1 MNRLLGR
8 RAARALLRYWI
19 VRDRCRETI
28 RSFGHGLRG
37 PGLPVAIGCHVLV
50 LCLGFVLITPM
61 ITGSPRVAWAGTLL
75 NARFG
80 SSSADGPVVAS
91 GMSAIGSRSL
101 AATEVALEAKLAGR
115 SGASSAQ
122 RSAASG
128 RAAATS
134 VAIRRQPAAPLPPAG
149 AGSGLKAIYAVF
161 GNSPGLTWALRVAK
175 CESGYNPLAV
185 NRSSGASG
193 LFQFMPSTWNANF
206 PGWNIWDPVA
216 QSKAALRFYNQ
227 GRTNAWTCK

>member
-19 VRDRCRETI
+19 VRNRCREAFS
-28 RSFGHGLRG
+28 SFGRGLHG
-37 PGLPVAIGCHVLV
+37 PGFPVAIGCHVLV

-80 SSSADGPVVAS
+80 SSSVEGPVVAS
-91 GMSAIGSRSL
+91 GIAMTGSRSL
-101 AATEVALEAKLAGR
+101 AATEVAIEAKMAGR
-115 SGASSAQ
+115 SSSSPAEQ
-122 RSAASG
+122 ALVSG
-128 RAAATS
+128 RASATS
-134 VAIRRQPAAPLPPAG
+134 AAIRRQPAVPLPPPG
-149 AGSGLKAIYAVF
+149 AGSGLRAIYAVF
-161 GNSPGLTWALRVAK
+161 GNSSGLTWALRVAK

>member
-1 MNRLLGR
+1 
-8 RAARALLRYWI
+8 
-19 VRDRCRETI
+19 
-28 RSFGHGLRG
+28 
-37 PGLPVAIGCHVLV
+37 VLV
-50 LCLGFVLITPM
+50 LCLGFVLITP
-61 ITGSPRVAWAGTLL
+61 IVTGSPRVAWAGTLL

-80 SSSADGPVVAS
+80 SSSGEGPVVAS
-91 GMSAIGSRSL
+91 GMALSGSRSF

-115 SGASSAQ
+115 SSGSSAPQ
-122 RSAASG
+122 SVAPV
-128 RAAATS
+128 RAAAT
-134 VAIRRQPAAPLPPAG
+134 AAPTRRQTTAPVPPPG
-149 AGSGLKAIYAVF
+149 AGSGLRAIYAVF

>member
-8 RAARALLRYWI
+8 RAARALLRYWV
-19 VRDRCRETI
+19 VRNRCREAF
-28 RSFGHGLRG
+28 RSFGRGLHG
-37 PGLPVAIGCHVLV
+37 PGLLVAIGCHVLV
-50 LCLGFVLITPM
+50 LCLGFVLITP
-61 ITGSPRVAWAGTLL
+61 IVTGSPRVAWAGTLL

-80 SSSADGPVVAS
+80 SGSVEGPVVAS
-91 GMSAIGSRSL
+91 GMALSGSRSL

-115 SGASSAQ
+115 SSGSSAEQ
-122 RSAASG
+122 GMVSA
-128 RAAATS
+128 RAAAT
-134 VAIRRQPAAPLPPAG
+134 AAPIRRPAAAVPPPG
-149 AGSGLKAIYAVF
+149 SGSGLRAIYAVF